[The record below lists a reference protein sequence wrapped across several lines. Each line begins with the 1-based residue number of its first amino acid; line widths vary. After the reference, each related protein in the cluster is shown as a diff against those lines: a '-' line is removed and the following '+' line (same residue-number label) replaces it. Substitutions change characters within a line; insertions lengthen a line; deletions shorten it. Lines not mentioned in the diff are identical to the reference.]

1 MRNIIRYK
9 NERVEGEVVE
19 DFLPP
24 PEKLILRKV
33 ITEDLIKE
41 VSRRLKKAAPGAK
54 IILFGSRAKGDAGEA
69 SDLDILVVEK
79 KIKAQ
84 RKEMVR
90 LSEVVR
96 PLQLP
101 VDILV
106 ASKKNFEEWSEIPG
120 TLYHKIARE
129 GTVL

>member
-1 MRNIIRYK
+1 MRKKIKYT
-9 NERVEGEVVE
+9 NEPMEIELIE

-24 PEKLILRKV
+24 PEKLILRKG

-54 IILFGSRAKGDAGEA
+54 IILFGSCARGDAGEA
-69 SDLDILVVEK
+69 SDLDILVVK
-79 KIKAQ
+79 NKIKAQ

-120 TLYHKIARE
+120 TLYYKIARE
-129 GTVL
+129 GRAL